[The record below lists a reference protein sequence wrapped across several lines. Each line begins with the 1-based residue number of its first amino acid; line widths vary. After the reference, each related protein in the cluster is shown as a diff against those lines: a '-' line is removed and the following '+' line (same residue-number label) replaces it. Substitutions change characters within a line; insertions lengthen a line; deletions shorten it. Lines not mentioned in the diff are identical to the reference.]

1 MDISIESKTLHP
13 RWRGFLTSASHAY
26 SVQLIL
32 KSIIVTILTLFTMV
46 ITPSNLLAE
55 GAEKMNPKKII
66 FETDMSTDVDDVGA
80 LAMLHALADSGE
92 AEILAISFNEVHP
105 SGADAIC
112 AINTWYNRGDIPIG
126 IYKGDLAD
134 PDESSYLD
142 NIANFPHDLSPTPIP
157 SSLELY
163 LQVLSEQSD
172 NSVTIISVGFLNNL
186 YDLLK
191 TDSDLLAQK
200 VTELVVMAGL
210 VDDPYNTVRHN
221 LIDKSEYVIHNWP
234 TPLVIS
240 HYGESIHTGAKLVE
254 APAENPVREAFY
266 RRFNGQYKGRSSW
279 DQLAVLY
286 GVRGLGDYFTE
297 ITEGKGRLSNGY
309 AWEMQPGFRS
319 YLDPKLSDSEFVHI
333 IESLMIKSPGK

>member
-1 MDISIESKTLHP
+1 MRSRKCDIQSSFFDSERDLKVSSLVKI
-13 RWRGFLTSASHAY
+13 
-26 SVQLIL
+26 LIL
-32 KSIIVTILTLFTMV
+32 FTLIV
-46 ITPSNLLAE
+46 TPSNLLAE
-55 GAEKMNPKKII
+55 GAEKMIPKKVI

-80 LAMLHALADSGE
+80 LAVLHALADSGE

-112 AINTWYNRGDIPIG
+112 AINTWYNRGNIPIG

-142 NIANFPHDLSPTPIP
+142 YVANFPHDLPTTPTP
-157 SSLELY
+157 SSLKLY
-163 LQVLSEQSD
+163 LQVLSEQPD

-191 TDSDLLAQK
+191 ADPDLVAQK
-200 VTELVVMAGL
+200 VTELVVMAVL
-210 VDDPYNTVRHN
+210 IDDPYNTVRHD
-221 LIDKSEYVIHNWP
+221 LVDKSENVIRNWP

-240 HYGESIHTGAKLVE
+240 HYGESVQTGMKLAE
-254 APAENPVREAFY
+254 TPAENPVREAYY
-266 RRFNGQYKGRSSW
+266 RRFNGQYRGRSSW

-286 GVRGLGDYFTE
+286 GVCGLEDYFTE

-309 AWEMQPGFRS
+309 EWEMKPGFRT
-319 YLDPKLSDSEFVHI
+319 YLDPRLSDSEFTEI
-333 IESLMIKSPGK
+333 IESLMVKPPRR